1 MGYGWEIIN
10 RRGKNISMQT
20 YDGSGRMQ
28 DDSFLIEAIL
38 PQTTPTRSY
47 REFRDSIEDIK
58 AEARRQ
64 FPDPTAG
71 MASEEIDPSTGSA
84 YGYTPPTPPPTPT
97 QLSPE
102 AAKTLRAYN
111 LLPPQGAAPVDEV
124 QQMGMPNPLDAIKTI
139 IDLFTGGDDEKEE
152 QPIQTVIQPPSGQ
165 PPSGGQPP
173 PGGQQGG
180 LLQQGDSD
188 QQRDQRKDGD
198 KKTVVVPPSFT
209 PTDPVYDPFPDLS
222 WNTTYRGFVD
232 QHKITSPQMYQH
244 IIEQGLSS
252 NPLTRTAQTQF
263 LLQGDYRLGS
273 TDPSFGTNASL
284 ASAMQNYEVDDR
296 EGNPY
301 WDFLEQYVPLKGK
314 QLTDTIDAV
323 IANLDPNAPMID
335 ATSKDLSR
343 RDMKQARWRQRF
355 GIGEGA
361 DLRQQQLA
369 ALPIFEHTSPAL
381 KNEIAGVLSTLY
393 SNWLV
398 SPDRQDQDSWLEYV
412 RGKNYFGLVP
422 DNVLGNDYRG
432 RKQVFEE
439 YQTEG
444 EPKTLAESWGV
455 KE

>member
-1 MGYGWEIIN
+1 MAFGWEIIN
-10 RRGKNISMQT
+10 RKGNRINLQT

-28 DDSFLIEAIL
+28 DDSFLIEAIV

-47 REFRDSIEDIK
+47 REFTSSIEDIK

-64 FPDPTAG
+64 FPAPTAG
-71 MASEEIDPSTGSA
+71 MASEEIDPSTGLA
-84 YGYTPPTPPPTPT
+84 YGYPTPPPPPTPT
-97 QLSPE
+97 QFSPQAE
-102 AAKTLRAYN
+102 QTLRAYN
-111 LLPPQGAAPVDEV
+111 LFPSAQEPQQEAV
-124 QQMGMPNPLDAIKTI
+124 QMGLPNPIEAIKTI
-139 IDLFTGGDDEKEE
+139 IDMVTGGDDEKKED
-152 QPIQTVIQPPSGQ
+152 PIQTVIQPPPQ
-165 PPSGGQPP
+165 PPSQQGNNNQPP
-173 PGGQQGG
+173 PPQPPQQV
-180 LLQQGDSD
+180 GDSKAD
-188 QQRDQRKDGD
+188 IL
-198 KKTVVVPPSFT
+198 PPNIT
-209 PTDPVYDPFPDLS
+209 PTQPVYDPFPDLN
-222 WNTTYRGFVD
+222 WNDTYRGFVG

-273 TDPSFGTNASL
+273 NDPSFGPRADL

-296 EGNPY
+296 DGNPY
-301 WDFLEQYVPLKGK
+301 WEFLESYVPLEGK
-314 QLTDTIDAV
+314 QLIDTIDGV

-335 ATSKDLSR
+335 VESTDISR

-412 RGKNYFGLVP
+412 RDKDYFGLVP
-422 DNVLGNDYRG
+422 SNVLAGNYRD
-432 RKQVFEE
+432 RQQIFKE
-439 YQTEG
+439 YGEG
-444 EPKTLAESWGV
+444 G
-455 KE
+455 